1 MMKTCRTC
9 KADKERS
16 EFYYLPAGGR
26 EASCKACK
34 IKSVRRYQVEKM
46 ADPVY
51 AEKLKEL
58 AREKY
63 RAAHPGCQIR
73 RP

>member
-34 IKSVRRYQVEKM
+34 IESVKRWQRENPAYM
-46 ADPVY
+46 A
-51 AEKLKEL
+51 A
-58 AREKY
+58 ARAKARAKY
-63 RAAHPGCQIR
+63 RAEHPDAKVR
-73 RP
+73 KP